1 MRWGIFSV
9 LVALALVLPA
19 SALAAPPANDDF
31 ANRQVLSGALPIE
44 VTTSNVEATKEE
56 GEFIPS
62 GPAPAGHSVW
72 FEWEAEADG
81 WVSIGACDNDFPTIL
96 AVFTGTAL
104 NTLTPSA
111 SGNGSEGPDC
121 PYSGRQLTFKAV
133 SGAKYV
139 IAVDGNVFHLPEG
152 PTPVTEGSIK
162 LKIAP
167 TPAPANDA
175 FADATQV
182 QGEIIEELGGRR
194 FYFAGVK
201 GFNWTATTEA
211 GEPDTASTGASV
223 WYSFTA
229 PEGADYRFT
238 GPCCGTAISLHRD
251 VYLGDAIGQLS
262 PLSVGAE
269 YPLLHLAA
277 GETVR
282 IRVAGPND
290 SGTGE
295 PALAGFNFS
304 VTADLAPLPRPTVAP
319 PQQPPPVLETA
330 IVKSVFS
337 QQTRQATF
345 RFSSTVAGSAFQC
358 KLDKGEFKPCSSPKT
373 YKHLKPGRH
382 TFRVRAVAPSGLADD
397 SAAVGRFAIAKPQRR
412 R

>member
-1 MRWGIFSV
+1 MALI
-9 LVALALVLPA
+9 ALALVLPA
-19 SALAAPPANDDF
+19 SALAAPPANDNF
-31 ANRQVLSGALPIE
+31 ANRQVLSGTLPIE
-44 VTTSNVEATKEE
+44 VTASNVEATKEE

-81 WVSIGACDNDFPTIL
+81 WVSVGACDNDFPTIL

-104 NTLTPSA
+104 NALTPA
-111 SGNGSEGPDC
+111 ANGNGSEGPDC

-133 SGAKYV
+133 SGTKYV
-139 IAVDGNVFHLPEG
+139 IAVDGNIFHLPEG
-152 PTPVTEGSIK
+152 PTPVTEGQIK

-167 TPAPANDA
+167 TPVPANDA
-175 FADATQV
+175 FADATPV
-182 QGEIIEELGGRR
+182 QGEINEELGGRR

-211 GEPDTASTGASV
+211 GEPEAASTGASV

-229 PEGADYRFT
+229 PEETDYRFT

-269 YPLLHLAA
+269 YPQLHLAA

-295 PALAGFNFS
+295 PAVASFNFS
-304 VTADLAPLPRPTVAP
+304 VMADLAPLPRPTVTP
-319 PQQPPPVLETA
+319 QQQPPPVLETA

-337 QQTRQATF
+337 QQSRQATF
-345 RFSSTVAGSAFQC
+345 RFSSTVEGSAFQC

-373 YKHLKPGRH
+373 YTHLKPGRH
-382 TFRVRAVAPSGLADD
+382 AFRVRAVGPTGLLDE